1 MLQPFWANR
10 WFVAAVACQLTFLLY
25 LLFSPGDWLTS
36 HFAQIV
42 HLPFSMHAVVFTLI
56 ALNFMVA
63 CGIDAATQMLISHLK
78 VPVHMPLSQQ

>member
-1 MLQPFWANR
+1 M
-10 WFVAAVACQLTFLLY
+10 AAAACQLTFLLY

-42 HLPFSMHAVVFTLI
+42 QLPLSMHAVVLTLI

-63 CGIDAATQMLISHLK
+63 HGIGAATQMLIPHLK
-78 VPVHMPLSQQ
+78 SPVHMPLSQ